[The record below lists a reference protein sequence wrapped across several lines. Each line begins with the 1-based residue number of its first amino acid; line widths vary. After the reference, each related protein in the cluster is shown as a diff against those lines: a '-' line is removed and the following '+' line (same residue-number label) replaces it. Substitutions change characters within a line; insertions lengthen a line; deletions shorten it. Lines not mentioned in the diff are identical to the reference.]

1 MGVALRNSATKLDVS
16 SDSEGVTRRIMYL
29 NRQMAGEI
37 ETSRVDEQST
47 VILVKIVQY
56 NRETG
61 WGKLR
66 LGGEAQLL
74 SFNVPSD
81 IKGRLLRQL
90 LDAMNEPETY
100 VECVF
105 VRSTRGIRQRAIV
118 LAIIDI
124 GEVEAGQVIED
135 PFDRGK

>member
-1 MGVALRNSATKLDVS
+1 
-16 SDSEGVTRRIMYL
+16 MYL
-29 NRQMAGEI
+29 NRQMASEI
-37 ETSRVDEQST
+37 ETTRVDEEST
-47 VILVKIVQY
+47 VILVRVIQY
-56 NRETG
+56 NTETG

-81 IKGRLLRQL
+81 IKGRLQRQL
-90 LDAMNEPETY
+90 LDAMNEADTY
-100 VECVF
+100 IECVF

-124 GEVEAGQVIED
+124 GEVEAGQVIDD
-135 PFDRGK
+135 PSERGQ